1 MKQLVNYSKLTLALL
16 VTFGEQVLKV
26 FKGLSIPEIETCAYY
41 NNAFGLFAKM
51 QDAFNRE
58 QRSKFS
64 QQVRLADGK
73 RDNLF
78 RGIKHRL
85 RGFLISENE
94 AERTAAQLIW
104 RIIER
109 NGISL
114 DKMKLNTESS
124 NLNKLLAELKLP
136 DGVAALQLLGLTAVF
151 ALLAVAQQEFENLYQ
166 SRGVDDTERKEYDA
180 ASTIRLEFEEA
191 LELLLKY
198 TESQAMVNPTS
209 KWVKAHAQIV
219 NFGEKF
225 ELDLRQSEG
234 RTEAKA
240 KQQPHSDTP
249 NLSELL

>member
-1 MKQLVNYSKLTLALL
+1 MKQLVNYSKLILASL
-16 VTFGEQVLKV
+16 VTFGEQVFRV
-26 FKGLSIPEIETCAYY
+26 FKALSIPEIETCAYY
-41 NNAFGLFAKM
+41 NNAFGLFVKM

-58 QRSKFS
+58 QRSQFS
-64 QQVRLADGK
+64 QRVRQADSK

-78 RGIKHRL
+78 RGIKYRL
-85 RGFLISENE
+85 RGFLISAND

-109 NGISL
+109 NGIAL

-124 NLNKLLAELKLP
+124 NLNKLLAELKSP
-136 DGVAALQLLGLTAVF
+136 DAVAALLLLGLTAVF
-151 ALLAVAQQEFENLYQ
+151 AQLAVAQQEFEDVYQ

-180 ASTIRLEFEEA
+180 ASTIRIDFEQA

-209 KWVKAHAQIV
+209 KWVLAHEQIAT
-219 NFGEKF
+219 FGEKF
-225 ELDLRQSEG
+225 ELDLRQAEG

-240 KQQPHSDTP
+240 TQQPHSDTP
-249 NLSELL
+249 NLSGLL